1 MSTPARCT
9 VAAPMRVEKWA
20 LRSLAPHVR
29 LVRAGMGGR
38 ASPVAGPVL
47 IAGVAGALT
56 DELRPGDVVV
66 ATAILRHGAEPVPVP
81 SAPMLAS
88 ALRRLGLTVHCG
100 PILTAPEVVDG
111 ARARVEAA
119 RTGAIAVDTESATIA
134 AGASHVAVVRSIVD
148 TPDLPLRTLGIVPR
162 GVAALRALRRC
173 APAIREWAEAVGDRE
188 VRLAAPRSFCAGV
201 DRAIEIVERAL
212 ERYGAPVHVRRQVVH
227 NAHVVRR
234 LEGLGAVF
242 VEEVEEVP
250 RGAVVVLAAH
260 GVAPSVRAAAAQREL
275 RVVDATCPLVSKV
288 HSEVRRHSARGQTV
302 FLIGHAD
309 HEEVVGTVGEAPD
322 RVIVVPDAAAAARVR
337 PADDSRV
344 AYAMQTTLAVDEAE
358 EVAGVLRERFPL
370 LAAPRRDDIC
380 YATTNRQAALREVA
394 AGSDLVL
401 VVGSTNSSNSLR
413 LVEVAIRAGTRAYLV
428 DDAGEVDLRWLAG
441 VRRVGVTAGASAPP
455 HLVEE
460 LVAAL
465 GGLGAVTREE
475 AVLVE
480 EDVRFALPREVS

>member
-1 MSTPARCT
+1 MSRPV
-9 VAAPMRVEKWA
+9 VAAPLRFEQLA
-20 LRSLAPHVR
+20 LRSLAPSVR
-29 LVRAGMGGR
+29 LVRAGMGRR
-38 ASPVAGPVL
+38 AVPVAGPVL

-56 DELRPGDVVV
+56 DNLRPGDIVV
-66 ATAILRHGAEPVPVP
+66 ATEILGGAHPVPVP
-81 SAPMLAS
+81 AAPMLAS
-88 ALRRLGLTVHCG
+88 ALRRSGLTVHCG
-100 PILTAPEVVDG
+100 PILTVPKVIDG
-111 ARARVEAA
+111 PRARVEAA

-134 AGASHVAVVRSIVD
+134 AGAAGVAVIRSIVD
-148 TPDLPLRTLGIVPR
+148 TPDAPLRTLGIVPR
-162 GVAALRALRRC
+162 GFAALRALRRC
-173 APAIREWAEAVGDRE
+173 VPAIREWAEAVGDRE
-188 VRLAAPRSFCAGV
+188 VVLAAPRSFCAGV
-201 DRAIEIVERAL
+201 ERAIEIVEKAL
-212 ERYGAPVHVRRQVVH
+212 ERFGAPVYVRRQVVH

-250 RGAVVVLAAH
+250 RGATVVLAAH
-260 GVAPSVRAAAAQREL
+260 GVAPQVRTDAAAREL
-275 RVVDATCPLVSKV
+275 LVVDATCPLVSKV

-322 RVIVVPDAAAAARVR
+322 SVIVVPDAAAAARVA
-337 PADDSRV
+337 PADSGRV

-358 EVAGVLRERFPL
+358 EVAGVLRERFPTL
-370 LAAPRRDDIC
+370 TAPRRDDIC

-394 AGSDLVL
+394 AGSELVL
-401 VVGSTNSSNSLR
+401 VVGSANSSNSLR
-413 LVEVAIRAGTRAYLV
+413 LVEVAARAGTAAYLV

-441 VRRVGVTAGASAPP
+441 VRTVGVTAGASAPP

-460 LVAAL
+460 LMSAL
-465 GGLGAVTREE
+465 GGLGTIARRE